1 MYSFYVLIITALCIK
16 IYAKVCVAG
25 PVGYKRLDVGIRCIY
40 LGGNRLYLPEKIY
53 ICRT

>member
-1 MYSFYVLIITALCIK
+1 MDILLGWLSIFLWTRPNAY
-16 IYAKVCVAG
+16 
-25 PVGYKRLDVGIRCIY
+25 GINGSMSAYNSIY